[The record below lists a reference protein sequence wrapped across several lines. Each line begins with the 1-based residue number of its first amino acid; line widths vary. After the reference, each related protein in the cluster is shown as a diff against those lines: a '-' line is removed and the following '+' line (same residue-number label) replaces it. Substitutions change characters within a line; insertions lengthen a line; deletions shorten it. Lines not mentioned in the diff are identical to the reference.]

1 MLTKKEKK
9 EYVFKKLDEILKPQ
23 GYYLIKTGLDPSFIL
38 KGKDKIVYFFFNFK
52 DMGQIAFSKLMI
64 SIKIVEEIIFEIK
77 EPDQDYSYIDNK
89 KYFLTTVFDGETK
102 MPEGYYRGIG
112 YDVNTQEELEFFT
125 EWILNYLKT
134 DGQKFIETYSYL
146 PNILKKMDELVDTG
160 GYWSDLLTGG
170 VPHLFKGLIISKLC
184 NDPNFYN
191 KIIFVDNIFATEDI
205 SEYLPYY
212 EKLKER
218 LKSVE
223 PIYNVCPEI
232 RLQ

>member
-1 MLTKKEKK
+1 MLKSERKKI
-9 EYVFKKLDEILKPQ
+9 VFKEFDLYFNPL
-23 GYYLIKTGLDPSFIL
+23 GYKGIKTGGDPTYVLKTKNFVVTFFMNFLDVGGIDISGIRMSIL
-38 KGKDKIVYFFFNFK
+38 EVENHIINLFGK
-52 DMGQIAFSKLMI
+52 Q
-64 SIKIVEEIIFEIK
+64 
-77 EPDQDYSYIDNK
+77 YICD
-89 KYFLTTVFDGETK
+89 KYF
-102 MPEGYYRGIG
+102 
-112 YDVNTQEELEFFT
+112 YDEKRYFLDTISDKRRLDKFSNVELKTEIEVLEFVQ
-125 EWILNYLKT
+125 WYINYFEKE
-134 DGQKFIETYSYL
+134 GKHFIETYSYL

-223 PIYNVCPEI
+223 PIYNV
-232 RLQ
+232 

>member
-1 MLTKKEKK
+1 MLKSERKKI
-9 EYVFKKLDEILKPQ
+9 VFKEFDLYFNPL
-23 GYYLIKTGLDPSFIL
+23 GYKGIKTGGDPTYVLKTKNFVVTFFMNFLDVGGIDISGIRMSIL
-38 KGKDKIVYFFFNFK
+38 E
-52 DMGQIAFSKLMI
+52 
-64 SIKIVEEIIFEIK
+64 VENHIINLFGE
-77 EPDQDYSYIDNK
+77 QYICD
-89 KYFLTTVFDGETK
+89 KYF
-102 MPEGYYRGIG
+102 
-112 YDVNTQEELEFFT
+112 YDEKRYFLDTISDKKRLDKFSNVE
-125 EWILNYLKT
+125 LKT
-134 DGQKFIETYSYL
+134 EIEVLDFIQWYINYFEKEGKHFIETYSYL

-223 PIYNVCPEI
+223 PIYNV
-232 RLQ
+232 

>member
-1 MLTKKEKK
+1 MLKSERKKI
-9 EYVFKKLDEILKPQ
+9 VFKEFDLYFNPL
-23 GYYLIKTGLDPSFIL
+23 GYKGIKTGGDPTYVLKTKNFVVTFFMNFLDVGGIDISGIRMSIL
-38 KGKDKIVYFFFNFK
+38 EVENHIINLFGKQY
-52 DMGQIAFSKLMI
+52 I
-64 SIKIVEEIIFEIK
+64 S
-77 EPDQDYSYIDNK
+77 D
-89 KYFLTTVFDGETK
+89 KYF
-102 MPEGYYRGIG
+102 
-112 YDVNTQEELEFFT
+112 YDEKRYFLDTISDKKRLDKFSNVE
-125 EWILNYLKT
+125 LKT
-134 DGQKFIETYSYL
+134 EIEVLDFVQWYINYFEKEGKHFIETYSYL

-223 PIYNVCPEI
+223 PIYNV
-232 RLQ
+232 

>member
-9 EYVFKKLDEILKPQ
+9 EYVFKKLNEILKPQ

-77 EPDQDYSYIDNK
+77 EPDQDYSHIDNK

-102 MPEGYYRGIG
+102 MPDGYYRGIG
-112 YDVNTQEELEFFT
+112 YDINSQEDLVFFT

-212 EKLKER
+212 DKLKER

-223 PIYNVCPEI
+223 PIYNV
-232 RLQ
+232 

>member
-1 MLTKKEKK
+1 MIC
-9 EYVFKKLDEILKPQ
+9 ILIPL
-23 GYYLIKTGLDPSFIL
+23 GYKGIKTGGDPTYVLKTKDFVITFFMNFLDVGGIDISGIRMSIL
-38 KGKDKIVYFFFNFK
+38 EVENHIINLFGKQY
-52 DMGQIAFSKLMI
+52 I
-64 SIKIVEEIIFEIK
+64 S
-77 EPDQDYSYIDNK
+77 D
-89 KYFLTTVFDGETK
+89 KYF
-102 MPEGYYRGIG
+102 
-112 YDVNTQEELEFFT
+112 YDEKRYFLDTISDKRRLDKFSNVELKTEIEVLEFVQ
-125 EWILNYLKT
+125 WYINYFEKE
-134 DGQKFIETYSYL
+134 GKHFIETYSYL
-146 PNILKKMDELVDTG
+146 PNILKKKDELVDTG

-223 PIYNVCPEI
+223 PIYNV
-232 RLQ
+232 

>member
-1 MLTKKEKK
+1 MLKSERKKI
-9 EYVFKKLDEILKPQ
+9 VFKEFDLYFNPL
-23 GYYLIKTGLDPSFIL
+23 GYKGIKTGGDPTYVLKTKDFVVTFFMNFLDVGGIDISGIRMSIL
-38 KGKDKIVYFFFNFK
+38 EVDNHIINLFGK
-52 DMGQIAFSKLMI
+52 Q
-64 SIKIVEEIIFEIK
+64 
-77 EPDQDYSYIDNK
+77 YICD
-89 KYFLTTVFDGETK
+89 KYF
-102 MPEGYYRGIG
+102 
-112 YDVNTQEELEFFT
+112 YDEKRYFLDTISDKKRLDKFSNVE
-125 EWILNYLKT
+125 LKT
-134 DGQKFIETYSYL
+134 EIEVLDFIQWYINYFEKEGKHFIETYSYL

-223 PIYNVCPEI
+223 PIYNV
-232 RLQ
+232 

>member
-1 MLTKKEKK
+1 MLKSERKKI
-9 EYVFKKLDEILKPQ
+9 VFKEFDLYFNPL
-23 GYYLIKTGLDPSFIL
+23 GYKGIKTGGDPTYVLKTKNFVVTFFMNFLDVGGIDISGIRMSIL
-38 KGKDKIVYFFFNFK
+38 EVENHIINLFGK
-52 DMGQIAFSKLMI
+52 Q
-64 SIKIVEEIIFEIK
+64 
-77 EPDQDYSYIDNK
+77 YICD
-89 KYFLTTVFDGETK
+89 KYF
-102 MPEGYYRGIG
+102 
-112 YDVNTQEELEFFT
+112 YDEKRYFLDTISDKKRLDKFSNVE
-125 EWILNYLKT
+125 LKT
-134 DGQKFIETYSYL
+134 EIEVLDFVQWYINYFEKEGKHFIETYSYL

-191 KIIFVDNIFATEDI
+191 KMIFVDNIFATEDI

-223 PIYNVCPEI
+223 PIYNV
-232 RLQ
+232 

>member
-1 MLTKKEKK
+1 MLKSERKKI
-9 EYVFKKLDEILKPQ
+9 VFKEFDLYFNPL
-23 GYYLIKTGLDPSFIL
+23 GYKGIKTGGDPTYVLKTKDFVVTFFMNFLDVEGIDISGIRMSIL
-38 KGKDKIVYFFFNFK
+38 EVENHIINLFGK
-52 DMGQIAFSKLMI
+52 Q
-64 SIKIVEEIIFEIK
+64 
-77 EPDQDYSYIDNK
+77 YICD
-89 KYFLTTVFDGETK
+89 KYF
-102 MPEGYYRGIG
+102 
-112 YDVNTQEELEFFT
+112 YDEKRYFLDTISDKKRLDKFSNVE
-125 EWILNYLKT
+125 LKT
-134 DGQKFIETYSYL
+134 EIEVLDFIQWYINYFEKEGKHFIETYSYL

-223 PIYNVCPEI
+223 PIYNV
-232 RLQ
+232 

>member
-1 MLTKKEKK
+1 MLKSERKKI
-9 EYVFKKLDEILKPQ
+9 VFKEFDEYLKPLNFK
-23 GYYLIKTGLDPSFIL
+23 GFKSGGDPAYLLKFEDRVISF
-38 KGKDKIVYFFFNFK
+38 FMNFK
-52 DMGQIAFSKLMI
+52 DAQWIAISGIKI
-64 SIKIVEEIIFEIK
+64 SILLVEQYIIEIFGK
-77 EPDQDYSYIDNK
+77 DYIMEKYFYDKK
-89 KYFLTTVFDGETK
+89 KYFLTTINDKNFTNKFDSIEL
-102 MPEGYYRGIG
+102 
-112 YDVNTQEELEFFT
+112 NTEYEIINFTNWYIKYLE
-125 EWILNYLKT
+125 T

-184 NDPNFYN
+184 NDPNFCN

-223 PIYNVCPEI
+223 PIYNV
-232 RLQ
+232 

>member
-1 MLTKKEKK
+1 MLKSERKKI
-9 EYVFKKLDEILKPQ
+9 VFKEFDLYFNPL
-23 GYYLIKTGLDPSFIL
+23 GYKGIKTGGDPTYVLKIKNFVVTFFMNFLDVGGIDISGIRMSIL
-38 KGKDKIVYFFFNFK
+38 EVENHIINLFGK
-52 DMGQIAFSKLMI
+52 Q
-64 SIKIVEEIIFEIK
+64 
-77 EPDQDYSYIDNK
+77 YICD
-89 KYFLTTVFDGETK
+89 KYF
-102 MPEGYYRGIG
+102 
-112 YDVNTQEELEFFT
+112 YDEKRYFLDTISDKKRLDKFSNVELKTELEVLDFVQ
-125 EWILNYLKT
+125 WYINYFEKE
-134 DGQKFIETYSYL
+134 GKHFIETYSYL

-218 LKSVE
+218 LKSIE
-223 PIYNVCPEI
+223 PIYNV
-232 RLQ
+232 

>member
-9 EYVFKKLDEILKPQ
+9 EYVFKKLNEILKPQ
-23 GYYLIKTGLDPSFIL
+23 GYYLVKTGLDPSFIL

-77 EPDQDYSYIDNK
+77 EPDQDYSHIDNK

-112 YDVNTQEELEFFT
+112 YDINSQEDLVFFT

-146 PNILKKMDELVDTG
+146 PNILKKMDELTAQGKTWQNMENGILSGSLDAE
-160 GYWSDLLTGG
+160 
-170 VPHLFKGLIISKLC
+170 FRGLIIAKLC
-184 NDPNFYN
+184 NDPNFQKKVEMCDTVFNESCY
-191 KIIFVDNIFATEDI
+191 E
-205 SEYLPYY
+205 EWLPYY

-223 PIYNVCPEI
+223 PIYNV
-232 RLQ
+232 

>member
-1 MLTKKEKK
+1 MLKSERKKI
-9 EYVFKKLDEILKPQ
+9 VFKEFDLYFNPL
-23 GYYLIKTGLDPSFIL
+23 GYKGIKTGGDPTYVLKTKNFVVTFFMNFLDVGGIDISGIRMSIL
-38 KGKDKIVYFFFNFK
+38 EVENHIINLFGKQY
-52 DMGQIAFSKLMI
+52 I
-64 SIKIVEEIIFEIK
+64 S
-77 EPDQDYSYIDNK
+77 D
-89 KYFLTTVFDGETK
+89 KYF
-102 MPEGYYRGIG
+102 
-112 YDVNTQEELEFFT
+112 YDEKRYFLDTISDKRRLDKFSNVELKTEIEVLEFVQ
-125 EWILNYLKT
+125 WYINYFEKE
-134 DGQKFIETYSYL
+134 GKHFIETYSYL

-191 KIIFVDNIFATEDI
+191 KMIFVDNIFATEDI

-223 PIYNVCPEI
+223 PIYNV
-232 RLQ
+232 

>member
-1 MLTKKEKK
+1 MLKSERKKI
-9 EYVFKKLDEILKPQ
+9 VFKEFDLYFNPL
-23 GYYLIKTGLDPSFIL
+23 GYKGIKTGGDPTYVLKTKNFVVTFFMNFLDVGGIDISGIRMSIL
-38 KGKDKIVYFFFNFK
+38 EVENHIINLFGK
-52 DMGQIAFSKLMI
+52 Q
-64 SIKIVEEIIFEIK
+64 
-77 EPDQDYSYIDNK
+77 YICD
-89 KYFLTTVFDGETK
+89 KYF
-102 MPEGYYRGIG
+102 
-112 YDVNTQEELEFFT
+112 YDEKRYFLDTISDKKRLDKFSNVE
-125 EWILNYLKT
+125 LKT
-134 DGQKFIETYSYL
+134 EIEVLDFIQWYINYFEKEGKHFIETYSYL
-146 PNILKKMDELVDTG
+146 PNILKKMDELVDIG

>member
-9 EYVFKKLDEILKPQ
+9 EYVFKKLNEFLKPQ
-23 GYYLIKTGLDPSFIL
+23 GYYLVKTGLDPSFIL
-38 KGKDKIVYFFFNFK
+38 KENDKIVYFFFNFK

-77 EPDQDYSYIDNK
+77 KPDQDYSHIDNK

-134 DGQKFIETYSYL
+134 EGPKFIETYSYL
-146 PNILKKMDELVDTG
+146 PNILKKMDELTAQGKTWQNMENGILSGSLDAE
-160 GYWSDLLTGG
+160 
-170 VPHLFKGLIISKLC
+170 FRGLIIAKLC
-184 NDPNFYN
+184 NDPNFQKKVEMCDTVFNESCY
-191 KIIFVDNIFATEDI
+191 E
-205 SEYLPYY
+205 EWLPYY

-223 PIYNVCPEI
+223 SIYNV
-232 RLQ
+232 

>member
-1 MLTKKEKK
+1 MLKSERKKI
-9 EYVFKKLDEILKPQ
+9 VFKEFDLYFNPL
-23 GYYLIKTGLDPSFIL
+23 GYKGIKTGGDPTYVLKTKDFVVTFFMNFLDVGGIDISGIRMSIL
-38 KGKDKIVYFFFNFK
+38 EVENHIINLFGKQY
-52 DMGQIAFSKLMI
+52 I
-64 SIKIVEEIIFEIK
+64 S
-77 EPDQDYSYIDNK
+77 D
-89 KYFLTTVFDGETK
+89 KYF
-102 MPEGYYRGIG
+102 
-112 YDVNTQEELEFFT
+112 YDEKRYFLDTISDKKRLDKFSNVE
-125 EWILNYLKT
+125 LKT
-134 DGQKFIETYSYL
+134 EIEVLDFIQWYINYFEKEGKHFIETYSYL

-223 PIYNVCPEI
+223 PIYNV
-232 RLQ
+232 

>member
-1 MLTKKEKK
+1 MN
-9 EYVFKKLDEILKPQ
+9 FLDVGGIDISGIRMSILEVENHIIN
-23 GYYLIKTGLDPSFIL
+23 LF
-38 KGKDKIVYFFFNFK
+38 GKQY
-52 DMGQIAFSKLMI
+52 I
-64 SIKIVEEIIFEIK
+64 S
-77 EPDQDYSYIDNK
+77 D
-89 KYFLTTVFDGETK
+89 KYF
-102 MPEGYYRGIG
+102 
-112 YDVNTQEELEFFT
+112 YDEKRYFLDTISDKRRLDKFSNVELKTEIEVLEFVQ
-125 EWILNYLKT
+125 WYINYFEKE
-134 DGQKFIETYSYL
+134 GKHFIETYSYL

-223 PIYNVCPEI
+223 PIYNV
-232 RLQ
+232 

>member
-1 MLTKKEKK
+1 MLKSERKKI
-9 EYVFKKLDEILKPQ
+9 VFKEFDLYFNPL
-23 GYYLIKTGLDPSFIL
+23 GYKGIKTGGDPTYVLKTKDFVVTFFMNFLDVGGIDISGIRMSIL
-38 KGKDKIVYFFFNFK
+38 EVENHIINLFGK
-52 DMGQIAFSKLMI
+52 Q
-64 SIKIVEEIIFEIK
+64 
-77 EPDQDYSYIDNK
+77 YICD
-89 KYFLTTVFDGETK
+89 KYF
-102 MPEGYYRGIG
+102 
-112 YDVNTQEELEFFT
+112 YDEKRYFLDTISDKKRLDKFSNVE
-125 EWILNYLKT
+125 LKT
-134 DGQKFIETYSYL
+134 EIEVLNFIQWYINYFEKEGKHFIETYSYL

-212 EKLKER
+212 EKLKEC

-223 PIYNVCPEI
+223 PIYNV
-232 RLQ
+232 

>member
-1 MLTKKEKK
+1 MLKSERKKI
-9 EYVFKKLDEILKPQ
+9 VFKEFDLYFNPL
-23 GYYLIKTGLDPSFIL
+23 GYKGIKTGGDPTYVLKTKDFVVTFFMNFLDVGGIDISGIRMSIL
-38 KGKDKIVYFFFNFK
+38 EVENHIINLFGKQY
-52 DMGQIAFSKLMI
+52 I
-64 SIKIVEEIIFEIK
+64 S
-77 EPDQDYSYIDNK
+77 D
-89 KYFLTTVFDGETK
+89 KYF
-102 MPEGYYRGIG
+102 
-112 YDVNTQEELEFFT
+112 YDEKRYFLDTISDKKRLDKFSNVELKTELEVLDFVQ
-125 EWILNYLKT
+125 WYINYFEKE
-134 DGQKFIETYSYL
+134 GKHFIETYSYL

-223 PIYNVCPEI
+223 PIYNV
-232 RLQ
+232 